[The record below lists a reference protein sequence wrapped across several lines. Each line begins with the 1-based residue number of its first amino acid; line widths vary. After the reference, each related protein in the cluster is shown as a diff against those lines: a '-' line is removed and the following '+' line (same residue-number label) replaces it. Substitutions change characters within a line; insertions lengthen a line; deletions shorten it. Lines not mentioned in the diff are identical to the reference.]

1 MQLNFKLVFKTP
13 FMKKF
18 KISSLQ
24 LLFLLIL
31 ASIGCNTNQNKQTEI
46 NGSSD
51 SDVEMWFD
59 STYKNVEDLNIKE
72 GKFNLEEKDGWID
85 FETEEIDGIRISKTE
100 DFTFK
105 ELRFKAIWDDK
116 LTLSDNIGYYGGIKQ
131 LKIYLNNQLV
141 NVFDSIEDANAIGE
155 ILITIYDYNFDGNL
169 DFSYL
174 RESGATA
181 SYSNYCL
188 YNPASNK
195 FEVIESWSLLRIQK
209 INKRTKEILAHPDW
223 RRGRVFYEIN
233 GLELIKVAKEKDNL

>member
-1 MQLNFKLVFKTP
+1 
-13 FMKKF
+13 MKKLNT
-18 KISSLQ
+18 SN
-24 LLFLLIL
+24 LLIMFLLIF
-31 ASIGCNTNQNKQTEI
+31 ASIGCNNNQNKQTEI
-46 NGSSD
+46 HSSANL
-51 SDVEMWFD
+51 DVKTENEIWID

-72 GKFNLEEKDGWID
+72 GKFNLKEKDGWID

-105 ELRFKAIWDDK
+105 DLRFKAIWDDK

-155 ILITIYDYNFDGNL
+155 ILITIYDYNLDGNL

-174 RESGATA
+174 RERGATA

-188 YNPASNK
+188 YNPVSNK
-195 FEVIESWSLLRIQK
+195 FEVIGSWSGLRIQK

-223 RRGRVFYEIN
+223 RYGRMFYKIN
-233 GLELIKVAKEKDNL
+233 GLELNKVAKEIDY